1 MDLQLN
7 DNYITVQ
14 QLYNYATLHNYINT
28 DVMVVLDI
36 INRERNSQKKADKNN
51 EESIIKP
58 IDNTSAID
66 FSTLKEYSIND
77 LLTLL
82 SS

>member
-14 QLYNYATLHNYINT
+14 QLYDYAALHNYINT

-51 EESIIKP
+51 EENIIKP
-58 IDNTSAID
+58 VNNTSAID